1 MTNIAFQFGIFNTK
15 RMMRELNL
23 EDNEDLTRERL
34 MHQSLINIYKT
45 AAAEFGSGQS
55 PAEFPLYSQG
65 KGFEAGTEALAI
77 LHGNSQSIA
86 SRLQAML
93 LDAKPKKWSP
103 KFKNKL
109 LVNPMDLI
117 APEVYIVPTAPGKSV
132 SSSFDSHGHATTTS
146 GMLDHLNE
154 LERILEQDKFCLAM
168 MLDNMSIIWQNA
180 LEEDSI
186 KASGEINRIAANQ
199 NVLLAEL
206 HEFFESGRVDTK
218 FIIGL
223 HFLLQA
229 YKSFLFE
236 PVSDRDSHRIY
247 MENKP
252 LPPQIPSPTVTPT
265 TIPRTYPKFSNCRIQ
280 ALLYAREVS
289 AAIDLV
295 VAYTRNSKTA
305 NLSVASEEQ
314 GRVLPTFV
322 ELSRMLQEYA
332 ASKHFD
338 LYSQSPW
345 VASSMILDTNY
356 WAFYMGVNILNE
368 NGVVGMVLH
377 AYNLLRKLEL
387 VDAFD
392 LFDRIA
398 NLLEDAVFMGQ
409 RPSQNFRSI
418 YFRYLGGELIPT
430 QSNRQQRRKQ
440 KHDQEKK
447 RVWTG
452 PEGSSARRFM
462 IDAPPNLPTMYSE
475 DRRIKPENLS
485 YLYKLRDKNYCPE
498 LEMLG
503 RYEDDIKRVGSVH
516 GLQLIQSRL
525 APEALGKFPVTRVNW
540 FSIYMLSINILT
552 RIATL
557 ATKWGRLFS
566 SERRAGVG
574 DINVPYAA
582 SVIATAADI
591 ADGLVSE
598 KDIRR
603 MREEILKPPDGEDGD
618 NEMNWLRKAF
628 HEAMAGENEK
638 LARYLWKN
646 A

>member
-1 MTNIAFQFGIFNTK
+1 
-15 RMMRELNL
+15 MRELNL
-23 EDNEDLTRERL
+23 EDDEDLTRERL
-34 MHQSLINIYKT
+34 VHQSLIDIYKT
-45 AAAEFGSGQS
+45 AAAEPGSEVS
-55 PAEFPLYSQG
+55 PAKFPLYSQG
-65 KGFEAGTEALAI
+65 KGFEAGTEALEI
-77 LHGNSQSIA
+77 LHGNSQSFA
-86 SRLQAML
+86 SRLQAMM
-93 LDAKPKKWSP
+93 LDAEPKKWSP

-132 SSSFDSHGHATTTS
+132 SSPFDTHGHATTAS
-146 GMLDHLNE
+146 GMLDQLNK
-154 LERILEQDKFCLAM
+154 LETILEQDKFCLAM
-168 MLDNMSIIWQNA
+168 MLDNMSMIWQNA
-180 LEEDSI
+180 SEEDSI
-186 KASGEINRIAANQ
+186 KASGEINRIVANQ

-223 HFLLQA
+223 HFLLQT

-236 PVSDRDSHRIY
+236 SVSDHDSHRTY

-252 LPPQIPSPTVTPT
+252 LPSHIPGSTATPT

-295 VAYTRNSKTA
+295 VAYTRYSKTA
-305 NLSVASEEQ
+305 NLSVASDQQ
-314 GRVLPTFV
+314 GRVLPNFV

-377 AYNLLRKLEL
+377 AYNFLRKLEL
-387 VDAFD
+387 VDEFD
-392 LFDRIA
+392 LFDRLA

-418 YFRYLGGELIPT
+418 YFRYLGGELIPS

-440 KHDQEKK
+440 KHDLEKK
-447 RVWTG
+447 RVWVG

-498 LEMLG
+498 VEILG
-503 RYEDDIKRVGSVH
+503 RYTDDIERVGSVH
-516 GLQLIQSRL
+516 GLQVIQSRL
-525 APEALGKFPVTRVNW
+525 APEGLGEFPVTRVNW
-540 FSIYMLSINILT
+540 FSIYVLSIDILT
-552 RIATL
+552 QIATM
-557 ATKWGRLFS
+557 ATKWGRIFS
-566 SERRAGVG
+566 SERLAEAG
-574 DINVPYAA
+574 DIDISRAA

-591 ADGLVSE
+591 ADGLVSN
-598 KDIRR
+598 KDVRR
-603 MREEILKPPDGEDGD
+603 TREEILNTPDGVDAD
-618 NEMNWLRKAF
+618 NEMSWLRKAM
-628 HEAMAGENEK
+628 HDALAGENGK
-638 LARYLWKN
+638 LDRYLWKN